1 MKIYIEDL
9 TFECIIG
16 VLDFERTTPQKVI
29 VDFQCEYDFHDN
41 VYLDY
46 ATIAN
51 DIINIMQKG
60 QFELLEVAI
69 LKVKEALLQEY
80 DLTNIFIKI
89 TKPDILPNMKV
100 SVSN

>member
-16 VLDFERTTPQKVI
+16 LLEFERTTPQKVI
-29 VDFQCEYDFHDN
+29 VNFQCEYDFEDN

-46 ATIAN
+46 STIAN

-69 LKVKEALLQEY
+69 LEIKEALLKEY
-80 DLTNIFIKI
+80 DLTDIFIKI
-89 TKPDILPNMKV
+89 TKPNILPNMKV